1 MPDTTLRQIAML
13 SLIPGRP
20 GKITSRELHTRLKSQ
35 GYDVHVRS
43 IERDLQKLSDT
54 FPLLSDA
61 GRPAGWS
68 WESRGM
74 RVTFPR
80 MDAGTA
86 LTYDMLARYLAPIL
100 PRSMRKHLEPD
111 FAQARSVLDQ
121 LLGSPLGRWSKR
133 IAVLP
138 FGQQLLPPD
147 VKPDVSDVVYDAL
160 LNSKRFEANYRA
172 LNAEKMARYPF
183 NPLGLVYV
191 QGVLYLIAT
200 LWDYTDIRQFALHR
214 MSNAAPL
221 DEAAAAVKGFD
232 FERYVR
238 EEKSFEYPAGK
249 TIHLELIVEPW
260 LARHLEERRLSEDQV
275 IAPIRGSE
283 NSRVTATVMDTEQLL
298 WWLRSLGTDVEV
310 VKPAALRKRMAA
322 HAKTLSGKYGS

>member
-1 MPDTTLRQIAML
+1 
-13 SLIPGRP
+13 
-20 GKITSRELHTRLKSQ
+20 
-35 GYDVHVRS
+35 
-43 IERDLQKLSDT
+43 
-54 FPLLSDA
+54 
-61 GRPAGWS
+61 
-68 WESRGM
+68 
-74 RVTFPR
+74 
-80 MDAGTA
+80 
-86 LTYDMLARYLAPIL
+86 
-100 PRSMRKHLEPD
+100 
-111 FAQARSVLDQ
+111 
-121 LLGSPLGRWSKR
+121 
-133 IAVLP
+133 
-138 FGQQLLPPD
+138 
-147 VKPDVSDVVYDAL
+147 
-160 LNSKRFEANYRA
+160 
-172 LNAEKMARYPF
+172 
-183 NPLGLVYV
+183 
-191 QGVLYLIAT
+191 
-200 LWDYTDIRQFALHR
+200 

>member
-121 LLGSPLGRWSKR
+121 LPDRRSVDGQSASPCSVRTHASAGL
-133 IAVLP
+133 
-138 FGQQLLPPD
+138 
-147 VKPDVSDVVYDAL
+147 KPL
-160 LNSKRFEANYRA
+160 
-172 LNAEKMARYPF
+172 
-183 NPLGLVYV
+183 
-191 QGVLYLIAT
+191 
-200 LWDYTDIRQFALHR
+200 
-214 MSNAAPL
+214 
-221 DEAAAAVKGFD
+221 
-232 FERYVR
+232 
-238 EEKSFEYPAGK
+238 
-249 TIHLELIVEPW
+249 
-260 LARHLEERRLSEDQV
+260 
-275 IAPIRGSE
+275 
-283 NSRVTATVMDTEQLL
+283 
-298 WWLRSLGTDVEV
+298 
-310 VKPAALRKRMAA
+310 
-322 HAKTLSGKYGS
+322 